1 LIKFRARFFLFLI
14 FFRKLHTLKS
24 FFVNEKIMETR
35 FIDLHIHPAMK
46 PMGKSFNSKPGRN
59 NSNKNRV
66 DSIWHYDAATFI
78 DKILNI
84 TTTLT
89 KFRQSDFTS
98 LAKGGA
104 EVVFVSLCGLEK
116 GFVMNKLGTGL
127 PGDIIGNLVT
137 GLGKKRIDHVQK
149 MTDYFTDLEMEYDFY
164 KQLDGHKVKIDGI
177 WHRYK
182 IVSSYNEIEENQEP
196 DVRTIFVI
204 LTIEGMHVF
213 NAGLQMMG
221 RTADPDEILAN
232 VEKVKNWDK
241 RLFFI
246 GLTHHFHNE
255 MVGHAQSLNGIVRKI
270 IDQTEGMDTGF
281 NDLGWKVLRKLL
293 DNTNGKRIL
302 PDLKH
307 MSVKARN
314 EYYNFLEEEHP
325 GEVIPLIVSHGAVN
339 GFRSPLEKVEDDL
352 FNYGKFQPTDINF
365 FDNEIVKIAQSG
377 GLFGIQFDERR
388 LASEMELKKT
398 GPALARRKM
407 LFCKSKLVWNQI
419 QHIAEVLNRNDQFA
433 WGVQCIGSDYDGM
446 VNPLNGFWGAEEM
459 PIFDSYLEK
468 HAYNFLSSSQS
479 DKLKGYNKMS
489 ASDIVERFM
498 IANARDF
505 LKKNF

>member
-1 LIKFRARFFLFLI
+1 
-14 FFRKLHTLKS
+14 
-24 FFVNEKIMETR
+24 METN

-59 NSNKNRV
+59 NPNKNRV
-66 DSIWHYDAATFI
+66 DSIWHYDSATFL
-78 DKILNI
+78 DKVLNI

-116 GFVMNKLGTGL
+116 GFVMTKLGTGL
-127 PGDIIGNLVT
+127 PGDAVANLVT

-164 KQLDGHKVKIDGI
+164 KQLDGHKVKIDGM

-182 IVSSYNEIEENQEP
+182 IVSSYSEIEETQEP
-196 DVRTIFVI
+196 DIRTIFVI
-204 LTIEGMHVF
+204 LTIEGTHVF
-213 NAGLQMMG
+213 NAGLQMTG
-221 RTADPDEILAN
+221 RTADPDEVLAN
-232 VEKVKNWDK
+232 LEKVKAWDK
-241 RLFFI
+241 RLFFA
-246 GLTHHFHNE
+246 GLTHHFYNE
-255 MVGHAQSLNGIVRKI
+255 MVGHAQSLSGVARKL
-270 IDQTEGMDTGF
+270 IDQSEGMDTGF

-293 DNTNGKRIL
+293 DNSDGKRIL

-307 MSVKARN
+307 MSVRARN
-314 EYYNFLEEEHP
+314 EYYRFLEDELA
-325 GEVIPLIVSHGAVN
+325 GEIIPLIVSHGAVN
-339 GFRSPLEKVEDDL
+339 GFRSHLEKVEDDL

-365 FDNEIVKIAQSG
+365 FDDEIVRIGQSG

-407 LFCKSKLVWNQI
+407 LFYKSKLVWNQI
-419 QHIAEVLNRNDQFA
+419 QHIAEVLNRHDQFA
-433 WGVQCIGSDYDGM
+433 WGIQCIGSDYDGM
-446 VNPLNGFWGAEEM
+446 INPLNGFWSAEEM
-459 PIFDSYLEK
+459 PLFDSYLEK
-468 HAYNFLSSSQS
+468 HAYNFLESSQS
-479 DKLKGYNKMS
+479 DSLKDFNKLK

-498 IANARDF
+498 RTNAWEF

>member
-1 LIKFRARFFLFLI
+1 
-14 FFRKLHTLKS
+14 
-24 FFVNEKIMETR
+24 METK
-35 FIDLHIHPAMK
+35 FIDLHIHPALK
-46 PMGKSFNSKPGRN
+46 PMGKSFNTKPGRN
-59 NSNKNRV
+59 NPNKNRV

-78 DKILNI
+78 DKVLNI

-116 GFVMNKLGTGL
+116 GFVMTKIGTGL
-127 PGDIIGNLVT
+127 PGDAVANLIT
-137 GLGKKRIDHVQK
+137 GLSKKRIDHVQK

-164 KQLDGHKVKIDGI
+164 KQLDGHKVKIDGM

-182 IVSSYNEIEENQEP
+182 IVSSYNEIEENQES

-213 NAGLQMMG
+213 NTGLQMMG
-221 RTADPDEILAN
+221 RTADPDEVLAN
-232 VEKVKNWDK
+232 IEKIKNWDK

-246 GLTHHFHNE
+246 GLTHHFNNE
-255 MVGHAQSLNGIVRKI
+255 MVGHAQSLSGVVRKI
-270 IDQTEGMDTGF
+270 IDQTEGMNTGF

-293 DNTNGKRIL
+293 DNTNGKRVL

-307 MSVKARN
+307 MSVKARS
-314 EYYNFLEEEHP
+314 EYYRFLEVEHP

-365 FDNEIVKIAQSG
+365 FDTEIVRIAQSG
-377 GLFGIQFDERR
+377 GLFGIQLDERR
-388 LASEMELKKT
+388 LASEMELKK
-398 GPALARRKM
+398 PARH
-407 LFCKSKLVWNQI
+407 W
-419 QHIAEVLNRNDQFA
+419 HAEKCCFTNRNSF
-433 WGVQCIGSDYDGM
+433 GT
-446 VNPLNGFWGAEEM
+446 
-459 PIFDSYLEK
+459 
-468 HAYNFLSSSQS
+468 
-479 DKLKGYNKMS
+479 
-489 ASDIVERFM
+489 RFST
-498 IANARDF
+498 
-505 LKKNF
+505 LPKC